1 MNIFLKQFKWWDIKH
16 IFVIWCVL
24 LVFLPF
30 MFSPSSTN
38 EEFVGMIQSGD
49 RTRFDVEVLKQLL
62 KLLPEKHEVCAAN
75 ILTSS
80 VFICQLRPCL
90 RMMVLCLSQCFVFSR
105 RWRIWSPT
113 RERKTSWQ
121 TSIASTP
128 LSLLCRGKP
137 PPPSFKFISALSV
150 ACVAAVC
157 VTSSLL
163 ALLFSYQLRIECM
176 LLCEETASV
185 LEMLKPKVKFM
196 EEACH
201 CK

>member
-1 MNIFLKQFKWWDIKH
+1 MLGQLST
-16 IFVIWCVL
+16 VL
-24 LVFLPF
+24 LGAETLRKTLLISRGEQSVILFLFSYTPLLHPPFYRSRSSTQRKAWTWIYSSSSSNGEISNTFLWFDAFCSCFYLF

-128 LSLLCRGKP
+128 LSLLCRGNP
-137 PPPSFKFISALSV
+137 PPFF
-150 ACVAAVC
+150 
-157 VTSSLL
+157 
-163 ALLFSYQLRIECM
+163 
-176 LLCEETASV
+176 
-185 LEMLKPKVKFM
+185 
-196 EEACH
+196 
-201 CK
+201 

>member
-1 MNIFLKQFKWWDIKH
+1 MLGQLSTMLLGAETLRKTLLISRGEQSVILFLFSYTP
-16 IFVIWCVL
+16 L
-24 LVFLPF
+24 LHPPFIDHVHRPKEKLEREYIPEAVQMVRYQTHFCDLMRFARVPSFLLF

-105 RWRIWSPT
+105 RWRI
-113 RERKTSWQ
+113 
-121 TSIASTP
+121 
-128 LSLLCRGKP
+128 
-137 PPPSFKFISALSV
+137 
-150 ACVAAVC
+150 
-157 VTSSLL
+157 
-163 ALLFSYQLRIECM
+163 
-176 LLCEETASV
+176 
-185 LEMLKPKVKFM
+185 
-196 EEACH
+196 
-201 CK
+201 